1 MIDFQFDHAAAEGD
15 ALPDRRTDL
24 GAGAKERRIPR
35 TECFHT
41 LAGRISVLV
50 EYPHMLMIA
59 GAEFM
64 QVRGIIGGELPV
76 R

>member
-1 MIDFQFDHAAAEGD
+1 MIDFQLDHAAAEGD
-15 ALPDRRTDL
+15 TLPDRRTDL

-35 TECFHT
+35 TECFHA

-50 EYPHMLMIA
+50 EHPHMLMIA
-59 GAEFM
+59 GAEGL
-64 QVRGIIGGELPV
+64 QIRGIVGGELPV